1 MLLASESRWL
11 GSEWGERGLCRSS
24 CRAGTSCPAKKKRCR
39 HRPQHQMALSPPVPG
54 SDAGLGCSLRC
65 WQPRGGVSH
74 PPAGCSIRGEGC
86 VHGAALHSS
95 FGSVMM
101 LEGGSQDGAGQ
112 EKQSRNVVAPG
123 AGEEPA
129 SCLHPL
135 PAQVGDAG
143 WASVSARM
151 LVGLHPTKSL
161 LEPRLVS
168 RLVGRPL
175 LDREWVNWGQWEGSS
190 SPVSPVWTL
199 GPFAS
204 SKACESKHGWK
215 VRSHPSGHGA
225 LPGSG

>member
-101 LEGGSQDGAGQ
+101 LEGGVTG
-112 EKQSRNVVAPG
+112 RCG
-123 AGEEPA
+123 AGEAKQECGCPRSWGRA
-129 SCLHPL
+129 SLLPSPTASPGGRCRLGSCLSK
-135 PAQVGDAG
+135 DAG
-143 WASVSARM
+143 GSAS
-151 LVGLHPTKSL
+151 HQ
-161 LEPRLVS
+161 EPS
-168 RLVGRPL
+168 
-175 LDREWVNWGQWEGSS
+175 
-190 SPVSPVWTL
+190 
-199 GPFAS
+199 
-204 SKACESKHGWK
+204 
-215 VRSHPSGHGA
+215 
-225 LPGSG
+225 